1 MRILML
7 AQFYPPTVGGEE
19 QHVYDLSHA
28 LVARGHHVAVATLWQ
43 PGLPQFEM
51 DGFEP
56 DGFEPDGGVAVYRL
70 RGLAQRATWLYKD
83 DERRHAP
90 PLPDPETTW
99 GLREVLQREQPQ
111 IVHAHNWLIHS
122 YLPLDLLRGARLVI
136 TLHDYS
142 LVCVQKRLMRFDAP
156 CAGPGLRKCLACAAH
171 HYGRAKGSV
180 TYFSNLAMSAWER
193 QSVDLFLPVSRAVAE
208 GNRLDEDG
216 LPYQVIP
223 NLLPEKLLAEGE
235 QAGVQPR
242 VQPLPSE
249 LERLPEGDFL
259 LFVGDLSAD
268 KGANVLLAAYT
279 KLREAEG
286 ELPVSLP
293 PLVVIGRRFG
303 GTADEL
309 PPGVIALGRIPHA
322 AVMEAW
328 RRCTIALAP
337 SVWAEP
343 FGIVALE
350 AMVAGK
356 PLVASNTGG
365 LADTVIH
372 GETGLL
378 VPPGDAEALA
388 EGIRQLLEDPELRAR
403 LGQAAAQR
411 AIEYRAS
418 SVAQRV
424 ERAYAAVLG
433 ERAAP
438 PARHEARGR
447 PEAEAEVL

>member
-19 QHVYDLSHA
+19 QHVHDLSHA
-28 LVARGHHVAVATLWQ
+28 LAERGHRVAVATLWH
-43 PGLPQFEM
+43 PGLPEFEL
-51 DGFEP
+51 DGS
-56 DGFEPDGGVAVYRL
+56 VAVYRL
-70 RGLAQRATWLYKD
+70 RGLTQRATWLYKD

-90 PLPDPETTW
+90 PLPDPETAW
-99 GLREVLQREQPQ
+99 GLREVMQREQPE

-122 YLPLDLLRGARLVI
+122 YLPLEPLHGARLVI

-156 CAGPGLRKCLACAAH
+156 CDGPGLRKCLACAAH

-180 TYFSNLAMSAWER
+180 TYFGNQAMSAWER
-193 QSVDLFLPVSRAVAE
+193 RAVDLFLPVSKAVAE
-208 GNRLDEDG
+208 GSRLDEHG

-223 NLLPEKLLAEGE
+223 NLLPEKLLAVDE
-235 QAGVQPR
+235 QAGAHPA
-242 VQPLPSE
+242 PPE
-249 LERLPEGDFL
+249 LQRLPAGDFL

-268 KGANVLLAAYT
+268 KGVHVLLAAYD
-279 KLREAEG
+279 KLRESEA
-286 ELPVSLP
+286 ELPDGLP
-293 PLVVIGRRFG
+293 PLVVIGRRFK

-322 AVMEAW
+322 AVMQAW

-365 LADTVIH
+365 LADTVID

-378 VPPGDAEALA
+378 VPPGDADALA
-388 EGIRQLLEDPELRAR
+388 AGIRQLLLDPQLRER
-403 LGQAAAQR
+403 LGQVAAQR
-411 AIEYRAS
+411 AAEYRAS
-418 SVAQRV
+418 SVAQSV
-424 ERAYAAVLG
+424 ERAYAGVLG
-433 ERAAP
+433 DKAVHT
-438 PARHEARGR
+438 ARRESLGR
-447 PEAEAEVL
+447 QEAEAEVL

>member
-19 QHVYDLSHA
+19 QHVHDLSHA
-28 LVARGHHVAVATLWQ
+28 LAERGHRVAVATLWQ
-43 PGLPQFEM
+43 PGLAEFEI
-51 DGFEP
+51 DV
-56 DGFEPDGGVAVYRL
+56 GVAVYRL
-70 RGLAQRATWLYKD
+70 RGLAQRAAWLYKD

-99 GLREVLQREQPQ
+99 GLRAVLQREQPQ

-122 YLPLDLLRGARLVI
+122 YLPLEPQHDARLVVS
-136 TLHDYS
+136 LHDYS

-156 CAGPGLRKCLACAAH
+156 CAGPGLRKCLECAAH
-171 HYGRAKGSV
+171 HYGGTKGSV
-180 TYFSNLAMSAWER
+180 TYFGNLAMSTWER
-193 QSVDLFLPVSRAVAE
+193 RAVDLFLPVSKAVAE
-208 GNRLDEDG
+208 GNRLDEEG

-235 QAGVQPR
+235 QAGVQSG
-242 VQPLPSE
+242 VQPVPAE

-268 KGANVLLAAYT
+268 KGANVLLAAYS
-279 KLREAEG
+279 KLREAAG
-286 ELPVSLP
+286 ELPVGVP
-293 PLVVIGRRFG
+293 PLVMIGRRFG

-309 PPGVIALGRIPHA
+309 PPDVIALGRIPHV

-356 PLVASNTGG
+356 PLVASHTGG

-388 EGIRQLLEDPELRAR
+388 GGIRQLLADPQLRAR
-403 LGQAAAQR
+403 LGKAAAQR
-411 AIEYRAS
+411 AAEYRAS
-418 SVAQRV
+418 NVAQHV

-438 PARHEARGR
+438 TARHEARGR

>member
-19 QHVYDLSHA
+19 QHVHDLSHA
-28 LVARGHHVAVATLWQ
+28 LAERGHRVAVATLWH
-43 PGLPQFEM
+43 PGLP
-51 DGFEP
+51 GFEL
-56 DGFEPDGGVAVYRL
+56 DGSVAVYRL
-70 RGLAQRATWLYKD
+70 HGLTQRATWLYKD

-90 PLPDPETTW
+90 PLPDPETAW
-99 GLREVLQREQPQ
+99 GLREVMQREQPQ

-122 YLPLDLLRGARLVI
+122 YLPLEPLHGARLVI

-156 CAGPGLRKCLACAAH
+156 CDGPGLRKCLECAAH

-180 TYFSNLAMSAWER
+180 TYFGNQAMSAWER
-193 QSVDLFLPVSRAVAE
+193 RAVDLFLPVSQAVAD
-208 GNRLDEDG
+208 GNRLDEHG

-223 NLLPEKLLAEGE
+223 NLLSEKLLAAEE
-235 QAGVQPR
+235 QAGVR
-242 VQPLPSE
+242 PLPPE
-249 LERLPEGDFL
+249 LQRLPKGDFL

-268 KGANVLLAAYT
+268 KGVHVLLAAYN
-279 KLREAEG
+279 KLREAEA
-286 ELPVSLP
+286 ELPEGVP
-293 PLVVIGRRFG
+293 PLVVIGRRFE

-309 PPGVIALGRIPHA
+309 PQGVIALGRIPHA

-365 LADTVIH
+365 LADTVVD

-378 VPPGDAEALA
+378 VPPGDADALA
-388 EGIRQLLEDPELRAR
+388 AGIRQLLLDSQLRVG

-411 AIEYRAS
+411 AAEYRAS
-418 SVAQRV
+418 SVAQSV
-424 ERAYAAVLG
+424 ERAYAGVLG
-433 ERAAP
+433 DKAVHT
-438 PARHEARGR
+438 ARRESLGR
-447 PEAEAEVL
+447 QEAEAEVL

>member
-19 QHVYDLSHA
+19 QHVHDLSHA
-28 LVARGHHVAVATLWQ
+28 LAERGHRVAVATLWH
-43 PGLPQFEM
+43 PGLAEFEL
-51 DGFEP
+51 
-56 DGFEPDGGVAVYRL
+56 DGGVAVYRL

-83 DERRHAP
+83 GERRHAP

-99 GLREVLQREQPQ
+99 GLREVLEREQPQ

-122 YLPLDLLRGARLVI
+122 YLPLEPLHAARLVI
-136 TLHDYS
+136 SLHDYS

-156 CAGPGLRKCLACAAH
+156 CDGPGLRKCLECAAH
-171 HYGRAKGSV
+171 HYGKAKGGV
-180 TYFSNLAMSAWER
+180 TYLGNLAMSAWER
-193 QSVDLFLPVSRAVAE
+193 RAVDLFLPVSKAVAE
-208 GNRLDEDG
+208 GNRLDEYG

-223 NLLPEKLLAEGE
+223 NLLPEKLLNAQGPEGSP
-235 QAGVQPR
+235 AALAP
-242 VQPLPSE
+242 E
-249 LERLPEGDFL
+249 LDRLPPGDFL

-268 KGANVLLAAYT
+268 KGALVLLAAYS
-279 KLREAEG
+279 KLREAER
-286 ELPVSLP
+286 ELPVGLP
-293 PLVVIGRRFG
+293 PLVVIGRRFR

-356 PLVASNTGG
+356 PLVASSTGG
-365 LADTVIH
+365 LADTVVH

-378 VPPGDAEALA
+378 VPPGDADALA
-388 EGIRQLLEDPELRAR
+388 DGIRQLLEEPELRAR

-411 AIEYRAS
+411 AAEYRAS
-418 SVAQRV
+418 NVAQSV
-424 ERAYAAVLG
+424 ERAYAGLLG
-433 ERAAP
+433 DTIAHTT
-438 PARHEARGR
+438 RHESLGR
-447 PEAEAEVL
+447 QEAEAEVL